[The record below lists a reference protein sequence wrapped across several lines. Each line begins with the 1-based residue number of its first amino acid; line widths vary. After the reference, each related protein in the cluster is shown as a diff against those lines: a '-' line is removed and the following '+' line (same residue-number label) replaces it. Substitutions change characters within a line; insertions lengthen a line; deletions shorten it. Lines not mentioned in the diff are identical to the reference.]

1 MWIVPPMSGSAT
13 PVFHQVRG
21 FFPLF
26 IWRGGHYRSITT
38 LKKLPVVRM
47 SLCSFV
53 GMLELEYFSTSS
65 FLGPKKVHLFLRASA
80 SLVSSLSPNNSLLVT
95 RAFSE
100 NVTKII

>member
-1 MWIVPPMSGSAT
+1 
-13 PVFHQVRG
+13 
-21 FFPLF
+21 
-26 IWRGGHYRSITT
+26 
-38 LKKLPVVRM
+38 M